1 MEWRV
6 TVLCENTVPVPGL
19 IGEHGFAALIES
31 PNGTILFDTGQGFGL
46 IANANRLKKDLK
58 QVDKL
63 VLSHGHFDHGDGLQY
78 VDGNT
83 LVCHPGCF
91 VKRYRKEG
99 GVNLGLALTKKEI
112 ERKFKLK
119 TSRDPLRLSEHL
131 YFLGEI
137 PRVNDFEAISTR
149 YMLEGGEEDH
159 VIDDSG
165 LACIT
170 DKGLVVV
177 SGCAHSGICNI
188 IEHAKKVTGMEQV
201 EAVIGGFHLGA
212 IDRQTKKTIQYMNDH
227 KIPGLFPS
235 HCTRDPALK
244 MFKEVLGSREVVVGV
259 ERIWK

>member
-1 MEWRV
+1 MKLV
-6 TVLCENTVPVPGL
+6 VLSDAKAMDGY
-19 IGEHGFAALIES
+19 GSEHGLSFLIEVDHIR
-31 PNGTILFDTGQGFGL
+31 ILFDTGTSDLF
-46 IANANRLKKDLK
+46 IRNAEKIGIDLGD
-58 QVDKL
+58 VEAI

-188 IEHAKKVTGMEQV
+188 IEHAKKVTGIEQV

-235 HCTRDPALK
+235 HCTRDPALR

>member
-1 MEWRV
+1 MKLV
-6 TVLCENTVPVPGL
+6 VLSDAKAMDGY
-19 IGEHGFAALIES
+19 GSEHGLSFLIEVDHIR
-31 PNGTILFDTGQGFGL
+31 ILFDTGASDLF
-46 IANANRLKKDLK
+46 IRNAEKIGIDLGD
-58 QVDKL
+58 VDAI

>member
-1 MEWRV
+1 MKLV
-6 TVLCENTVPVPGL
+6 VLSDAKAMDGY
-19 IGEHGFAALIES
+19 GSEHGLSFLIEVDHIR
-31 PNGTILFDTGQGFGL
+31 ILFDTGASDLF
-46 IANANRLKKDLK
+46 IRNAEKIGIDLGD
-58 QVDKL
+58 VDAI

-188 IEHAKKVTGMEQV
+188 IEHLTVRPRRPFNT
-201 EAVIGGFHLGA
+201 
-212 IDRQTKKTIQYMNDH
+212 
-227 KIPGLFPS
+227 
-235 HCTRDPALK
+235 
-244 MFKEVLGSREVVVGV
+244 
-259 ERIWK
+259 

>member
-1 MEWRV
+1 MKLV
-6 TVLCENTVPVPGL
+6 VLSDAKAMDGY
-19 IGEHGFAALIES
+19 GSEHGLSFLIDVDHIR
-31 PNGTILFDTGQGFGL
+31 ILFDTGASNLF
-46 IANANRLKKDLK
+46 IRNAEKMGIDLGD
-58 QVDKL
+58 VEAI

-78 VDGNT
+78 VDGKT

-212 IDRQTKKTIQYMNDH
+212 IDRQTKKTIQYMHDH

-235 HCTRDPALK
+235 HCTRDPALR